1 MALQQ
6 ESGHPLPHRPSVGFN
21 WAPVQATGWPRG
33 AVLRCRDDEIWRC
46 RRGLAESAAQ
56 QCPQIS
62 GGIIMARA
70 VVTSPTQRAA
80 RSARER
86 AFHSRA
92 PAAALLRAAYRHA
105 HAGRRLQGLQPISR
119 AGGAHAAAIRAAGLG
134 CGLRGMPPTQRRAGR
149 RPLPWIGG
157 NSLCRHP
164 LGPQVLASAL
174 AVWQLK
180 PGGSEARRSIRSR
193 TQPRLSALCSA
204 STHPPKLQGSVSR
217 CVRSPEPQDRVHL
230 AAGNI

>member
-21 WAPVQATGWPRG
+21 WAPVQATGWSRG

-56 QCPQIS
+56 QCPQI
-62 GGIIMARA
+62 GAAIIMARA
-70 VVTSPTQRAA
+70 VATSPTQRAD
-80 RSARER
+80 RSAREG
-86 AFHSRA
+86 AFHSTGALLQA

-105 HAGRRLQGLQPISR
+105 RAGRRLQGLQPISR

-149 RPLPWIGG
+149 RSAMDRREQPVPP
-157 NSLCRHP
+157 SARAP
-164 LGPQVLASAL
+164 GPGVR
-174 AVWQLK
+174 
-180 PGGSEARRSIRSR
+180 ARRLA
-193 TQPRLSALCSA
+193 TQAGR
-204 STHPPKLQGSVSR
+204 QGS
-217 CVRSPEPQDRVHL
+217 P
-230 AAGNI
+230 